1 MTFMKLCFMKSP
13 SFAKQNSC
21 RMAGGLGQLRGASS
35 LNPMN
40 LRRIIPTEE
49 ASHFPSLCP
58 GPHAPGHVY
67 RELLRCSEKFFSG
80 RRFSFFK
87 NNLFEKGKC

>member
-1 MTFMKLCFMKSP
+1 MPKLCFGKSP
-13 SFAKQNSC
+13 SFATQNPG
-21 RMAGGLGQLRGASS
+21 RPRGASS
-35 LNPMN
+35 LDPMN

-49 ASHFPSLCP
+49 ASHFPIHTGALGARAVS
-58 GPHAPGHVY
+58 G
-67 RELLRCSEKFFSG
+67 ELLRRSEIFSG

>member
-1 MTFMKLCFMKSP
+1 MSKLRFDKSP
-13 SFAKQNSC
+13 SFALQNSC

-49 ASHFPSLCP
+49 ASHFPSFL
-58 GPHAPGHVY
+58 Y
-67 RELLRCSEKFFSG
+67 FWELLRCSE
-80 RRFSFFK
+80 SFFRAA
-87 NNLFEKGKC
+87 LFIFQKYSF